1 MLLISLLLHVVQRD
15 ELTPGIPSSDY
26 EGRRKKLMDLLPEKS
41 IVVSV
46 AAPVKY
52 MSGSK
57 CSPSALR
64 VERKLN
70 IY

>member
-1 MLLISLLLHVVQRD
+1 
-15 ELTPGIPSSDY
+15 
-26 EGRRKKLMDLLPEKS
+26 MDLLPEKS